1 MGSLCEKL
9 IELFVS
15 DNLLTDEDKELY
27 KYSLNLILSALLHIA
42 SVVLLGVCFNLI
54 IEGIVFYFSFIVTRK
69 FAGGYHAKSSKKCF
83 LLSIILT
90 FVVMTL
96 IKLLIEV
103 NNSYLRFIFAMFEL
117 AGAIVI
123 FILSPLDTD
132 NNPLN
137 RKEKHIYGIIAVV
150 VTATLLVTSVLL
162 IIFHCMNFWFSIS
175 FGIILSASVLIMRK
189 VQIIKLAKV

>member
-1 MGSLCEKL
+1 MIKFISGRVACFLCK
-9 IELFVS
+9 
-15 DNLLTDEDKELY
+15 DEDSKDNYDLY
-27 KYSLNLILSALLHIA
+27 EYAVYIILSSAFHIA
-42 SVVLLGVCFNLI
+42 TVIILGLCFNLLA
-54 IEGIVFYFSFIVTRK
+54 ESLVFYFSFIAIRK